1 MEPTE
6 ELPVLE
12 RSNLNLEGI
21 KIRAGHAIT
30 ANKQRV
36 AETNCLAHKQAN
48 PEYPS
53 SILLRE
59 RRVESAD

>member
-1 MEPTE
+1 MEPAE

-36 AETNCLAHKQAN
+36 AQTSCLAHKQAN
-48 PEYPS
+48 PEYTS

-59 RRVESAD
+59 RRVESTD